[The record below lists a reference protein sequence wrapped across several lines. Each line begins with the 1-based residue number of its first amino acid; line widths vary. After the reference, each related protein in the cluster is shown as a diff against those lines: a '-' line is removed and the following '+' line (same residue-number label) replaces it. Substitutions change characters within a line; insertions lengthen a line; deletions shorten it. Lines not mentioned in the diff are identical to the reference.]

1 MEYFTYENDLRLLCC
16 KLCKHMV
23 TRHRIQ
29 AHLRGKPHG
38 LVKNEIEKVK
48 LGLKRSILSTA
59 TMRSWPCHISRITVC
74 QYSHSAR
81 PKVEGFDAH
90 LPRTVGQ

>member
-1 MEYFTYENDLRLLCC
+1 
-16 KLCKHMV
+16 MV

-48 LGLKRSILSTA
+48 VWAVSMYIYHGLSGSKRKHQTKERASLES
-59 TMRSWPCHISRITVC
+59 PSR
-74 QYSHSAR
+74 
-81 PKVEGFDAH
+81 
-90 LPRTVGQ
+90 